1 MGPINPVQIQGQL
14 ARISGSAQFRATG
27 RLRDFLHFIITET
40 LEGRGGQIK
49 EYTIGTLVYG
59 RRLPFDP
66 KLDSIVRVEAVK
78 LRARLAVYYAQG
90 GSADE
95 LVICVPRGG
104 YVPEFHNRGAPLADG
119 SAGAYRIAELCDIG
133 SLALMRRTPT
143 SIAVAIDCF
152 VRARTLSPTDARPHL
167 GLATGFTASLDIETI
182 SPRAAAADFHNSVS
196 DGLHSNEDSGEA
208 HVLRSLWL
216 ATVDGIGKSATAEL
230 ARGIQLAPR
239 NPAAHFWASG
249 ILSAQGEHEG
259 SLHHF
264 QEAIRSAPD
273 CALLKA
279 YLGRALYYAG
289 RYRDALDVLEDVRS
303 IDPALAVG
311 YLWAALVW
319 TELGRHDEAAAAGS
333 RAVQLSTTSA
343 TLSANAYVL
352 ARGGQREEAERILES
367 LTENPPYGYVSPLQ
381 LAVICEATGRVE
393 EAAIHL
399 DSARRENA
407 WAILWQEVDARIM
420 RLRSR
425 IR

>member
-1 MGPINPVQIQGQL
+1 
-14 ARISGSAQFRATG
+14 
-27 RLRDFLHFIITET
+27 
-40 LEGRGGQIK
+40 
-49 EYTIGTLVYG
+49 
-59 RRLPFDP
+59 
-66 KLDSIVRVEAVK
+66 
-78 LRARLAVYYAQG
+78 
-90 GSADE
+90 
-95 LVICVPRGG
+95 
-104 YVPEFHNRGAPLADG
+104 
-119 SAGAYRIAELCDIG
+119 
-133 SLALMRRTPT
+133 
-143 SIAVAIDCF
+143 
-152 VRARTLSPTDARPHL
+152 
-167 GLATGFTASLDIETI
+167 
-182 SPRAAAADFHNSVS
+182 
-196 DGLHSNEDSGEA
+196 
-208 HVLRSLWL
+208 
-216 ATVDGIGKSATAEL
+216 
-230 ARGIQLAPR
+230 
-239 NPAAHFWASG
+239 
-249 ILSAQGEHEG
+249 
-259 SLHHF
+259 
-264 QEAIRSAPD
+264 
-273 CALLKA
+273 LKA